1 MTLNSTPNSAFVT
14 SEPNSEVSLKFATRG
29 ISAISIVICAEG
41 GNFNNQSCTIYVSN
55 GDIVSDFIKLREVQL
70 GYKNLVS
77 NSWTRKNQLYHGS
90 PLHYEFV
97 QITVPAL
104 GSSVRSKILV
114 SGR

>member
-1 MTLNSTPNSAFVT
+1 MTLNATPNSASVT
-14 SEPNSEVSLKFATRG
+14 SDPNSEVSLKFSTRG
-29 ISAISIVICAEG
+29 LSAISIIICAEG
-41 GNFNNQSCTIYVSN
+41 GEFNNQSYVIYVSN
-55 GDIVSDFIKLREVQL
+55 TDIDADFIRLREVQL

-97 QITVPAL
+97 KITVPAL
-104 GSSVRSKILV
+104 GSSVRSKILE